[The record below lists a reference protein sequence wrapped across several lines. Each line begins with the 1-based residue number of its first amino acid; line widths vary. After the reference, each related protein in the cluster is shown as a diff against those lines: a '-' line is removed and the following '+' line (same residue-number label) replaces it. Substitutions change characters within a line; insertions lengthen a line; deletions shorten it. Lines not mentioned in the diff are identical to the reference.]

1 MPAAASQEARRRR
14 RRSYAGQLMTTA
26 PPPTSWPARRV
37 ATRRRIASTALGLF
51 ERRGFDK
58 VTVAEIAG
66 VAEVGERTVYRYYP
80 TKVDMVLGDEPGA
93 LRAFVQTLDDAP
105 GELAPAAAIAHM
117 TRRVAR
123 PDLARDDRRRIALIR
138 ATPSL
143 SAAWRQAIDD
153 LEPDLRGW
161 LARRTGLDEQAAEL
175 RVAASVVL
183 AWHRATVE
191 MWDGGDVES
200 YLRLVD
206 RGAVLLD
213 AGLAGLGR

>member
-1 MPAAASQEARRRR
+1 
-14 RRSYAGQLMTTA
+14 MTTA

-37 ATRRRIASTALGLF
+37 ATQRRIASTALDLF

-93 LRAFVQTLDDAP
+93 LRAFVQTLDGAP

-117 TRRVAR
+117 ARRLAR

-175 RVAASVVL
+175 RVAASVLL

-191 MWDGGDVES
+191 MWDGGDAES